1 MDRIQDL
8 PIEVLSHILSFVA
21 EPDLAPPDEVEKA
34 KATVRT
40 EEKALA
46 KLQIEEKALAK
57 AEAKNST
64 EGLEH
69 DDGVDDWEDIDD
81 SEADSDDDRYD
92 NEFEDLR
99 NLCLVSHRFRDLAQP
114 LLFRNFDDDGLDG
127 DIYKAVSFAKVIYR
141 RPELGKYVQF
151 LSLRVPELPGPWNPQ
166 PRETTPEDIEFFKG
180 VVQGFGLGDESRAW
194 MKAIEATDPGI
205 FLALMANKTPN
216 LRYLNMPGGQ
226 IFMNPLK
233 YLMKRDSS
241 LLSKLESICIECE
254 PEHAGYNIAGFQDFL
269 TLPGV
274 QTLVAENGDLLDEKF
289 PSTWKPRSLSTEIVN
304 LLHCHMDAGALHRFM
319 LACKKVRHFSYAS
332 FSLHPDDQRVRPQ
345 TTEFNA
351 TQGYEGALLHKD
363 TIEKFELEFE
373 LNQSRWEVENL
384 AEHINSRPKVGS
396 FREFPALQ
404 KIVVQH
410 EMLPAHPQFSP
421 ALRSLRITDCY
432 ISIRNMV
439 QKIATDTLNGLYPNL
454 TSFIVLAVDV
464 TQPIRLPGQ
473 RIPPG
478 QTPEQCFLSLKDM
491 FKGTKVDFEILPYRM
506 PAPEDFD
513 DEDTEDDYDDEDDF
527 DDYDDEFPSMGLGG
541 PGGLGGGPGRGP
553 MPPGLLEMIMERAMM
568 DPDFAH
574 LRPTAGSRPP
584 WEAPGD
590 DEIYD

>member
-21 EPDLAPPDEVEKA
+21 EPDLASPDEVEKA
-34 KATVRT
+34 KA
-40 EEKALA
+40 KI
-46 KLQIEEKALAK
+46 QIEGKAQAK
-57 AEAKNST
+57 AKAKDST
-64 EGLEH
+64 EGLED
-69 DDGVDDWEDIDD
+69 DDGVDDWEDVDD
-81 SEADSDDDRYD
+81 SEADSDDERDD
-92 NEFEDLR
+92 SNEIEDLR

-127 DIYKAVSFAKVIYR
+127 DIYKAVSFTKVIYR
-141 RPELGKYVQF
+141 RPELGKHVQC
-151 LSLRVPELPGPWNPQ
+151 LSLMVPELPGPWNPE
-166 PRETTPEDIEFFKG
+166 PRVTTAEDIEFFKG
-180 VVQGFGLGDESRAW
+180 VIQGFGLGDESRAW
-194 MKAIEATDPGI
+194 MKAIEASDPGI
-205 FLALMANKTPN
+205 FVALMVNKTPN
-216 LRYLNMPGGQ
+216 LRYLSIPGDQ

-233 YLMKRDSS
+233 YLMKQDSS

-254 PEHAGYNIAGFQDFL
+254 PEYAGYNIAVFQDFL
-269 TLPGV
+269 TLPRL
-274 QTLVAENGDLLDEKF
+274 QAPMFENGDLLDEKF
-289 PSTWKPRSLSTEIVN
+289 PSTWKPRSLSAEIVS
-304 LLHCHMDAGALHRFM
+304 LRHCHMDAGALHRFM
-319 LACKKVRHFSYAS
+319 RACKKVQHFSYTS

-384 AEHINSRPKVGS
+384 AEHIGSRPKVGS
-396 FREFPALQ
+396 FREFPALEE
-404 KIVVQH
+404 IVVQH
-410 EMLPAHPQFSP
+410 EMLPTHPQFSP

-432 ISIRNMV
+432 ISIRDMV
-439 QKIATDTLNGLYPNL
+439 QKIATDTLNGLYPDL
-454 TSFIVLAVDV
+454 TSFIVVAVDV

-491 FKGTKVDFEILPYRM
+491 FKGTKVDFEILPYKM
-506 PAPEDFD
+506 PAPEDFYD

-527 DDYDDEFPSMGLGG
+527 DDYDDEFPSLGLGG
-541 PGGLGGGPGRGP
+541 LRGLGGLEGPGEGPGRGP
-553 MPPGLLEMIMERAMM
+553 MPPGLLGMIMEQAMM

-574 LRPTAGSRPP
+574 LRPPAGSRPP
-584 WEAPGD
+584 WEAPSD
-590 DEIYD
+590 DEIDD